1 MLPAAQ
7 NAVPSQSAPM
17 GSLNALRSHKASLAT
32 SVAPASGSATMQE
45 VNLLKLKLKASQLQD
60 DQRRSELKKLEA
72 RVKQSEALSAE
83 FTALKD
89 LVERQREAA
98 TKGPSPEDTETRLS
112 SLENAKPEVEKT
124 QFVKLQSE
132 VQTIMAGFKQLSQI
146 PEQLEKLHATVTRHG
161 EEIAKAASSNDKL
174 KTELDGLTSIREDVR
189 AIQKQQAQAPALRS
203 DSFKKLIK
211 AATQP
216 DIEALKAAQTEHE
229 ETIKQ
234 LSGRVGGSQ
243 QAIKD
248 VSTRVEANQKAIKTT
263 SAALEA
269 SRRIIDDLRAQNLPA
284 QLTVLRDRLKQVEDN
299 EGRTFRKAEN
309 LEGAVTRLRKNQGDM
324 DKDIDEFIGKISRGF
339 EDTDKT
345 IIERIEDLE
354 EGKDRIADHTTKHPI
369 NSKDFHQLEDIVSGL
384 ASDSEKLVKDLEG
397 LKVGISELQHK
408 VQSHTAQGIQT
419 GLSSEE
425 HKTLSDRIGKI
436 EFVMTKSASPTPGA
450 NLSQLQESLERL
462 TENYTKLKKN
472 AQKVHESQKTFQA
485 EQETNISQIKKS
497 QNGLQ
502 VQQDATTDQIKVFE
516 REQIRLSDRHN
527 TIVGQLQESDNERRK
542 LSEDHN
548 GIAKRFETLEAK
560 LTQGH
565 NLLAV
570 QINKHRDE
578 QASLTNKQKDYQSEQ
593 DRPPKNQAKLKALE
607 SLESPVTALD
617 KSVDKNKVVA
627 TDLFNAHQELRS
639 RVTALETASVSAA
652 NQSQLL
658 VSDDAD
664 AIASSSRIDGLENR
678 LRSMEDHIGG
688 AGGLSTRCD
697 QLQGAIGEVNEELG
711 GCQNNVDLL
720 GKSIVGLFG
729 EIFDPFKASVE
740 ESFNKYDSNF
750 TQTNE
755 ALARLQAQIEGSRKE
770 CPAATFSAPQL
781 DLIQNMVQGATE
793 VKQDLSRLQEYLHME
808 SEQRNAAV
816 EDLKQQV
823 AVKQDAATAIKAI
836 DVVKHAVQSL
846 QHQYDNI
853 STDDLHQ
860 RMVTWFMQ
868 SYAHPSA
875 NLLQHVPAIQH
886 ELAQLRA
893 FTNVVTQVPN
903 SAQTLSALA
912 QLEPQLRT
920 LAQIGP
926 QLKALAQS
934 PLAQT
939 SGSLKT
945 MEDSVAKAHQQ
956 HDSLVKVVSNL
967 QTSMHSFNSNSTPF
981 AKADSLK
988 ALENSI
994 ATLRAELKASNAEG
1008 LQARTEFETKA
1019 SREHEQ
1025 RVHVE
1030 TSLRASIQDVA
1041 QKVEKEV
1048 RERQE
1053 AAQEILSTS
1062 NKTFKEFD
1070 KGQTQLQKALDQL
1083 RSDLDKALN
1092 DFNDFNDPG
1101 LRDALG
1107 YLSTLF
1113 VHVGQLQ
1120 WVLEDLNQN
1129 LPKGG
1134 LEIDWNFDWK
1144 EQFPPRSPFP
1154 GADGATGDKGKAK
1167 KQA

>member
-1 MLPAAQ
+1 
-7 NAVPSQSAPM
+7 
-17 GSLNALRSHKASLAT
+17 
-32 SVAPASGSATMQE
+32 MQE

-60 DQRRSELKKLEA
+60 DQLRSELRKLEG

-98 TKGPSPEDTETRLS
+98 AKGPSPEDTEIRLS
-112 SLENAKPEVEKT
+112 FLENAKPEIETT
-124 QFVKLQSE
+124 QFVKLQSD
-132 VQTIMAGFKQLSQI
+132 VQTIMAGFRQLSQI
-146 PEQLEKLHATVTRHG
+146 PGQLEKLHATVTRHG
-161 EEIAKAASSNDKL
+161 EEIAKVASSNDIL
-174 KTELDGLTSIREDVR
+174 KIEVDSLTSIREDVR
-189 AIQKQQAQAPALRS
+189 AIQKQQTQAPALRS

-216 DIEALKAAQTEHE
+216 DIEGLKAVQTEHE

-234 LSGRVGGSQ
+234 LLGRVGGSQ
-243 QAIKD
+243 EAIEG
-248 VSTRVEANQKAIKTT
+248 VSTRVEANQKAIKNT
-263 SAALEA
+263 STALEA
-269 SRRIIDDLRAQNLPA
+269 SRRIINDLRAQNLPT
-284 QLTVLRDRLKQVEDN
+284 QLTVLQDRLKQVEDN

-309 LEGAVTRLRKNQGDM
+309 LEGAVAKLRKNQEDM
-324 DKDIDEFIGKISRGF
+324 DKDIDEFIGKICRGF

-354 EGKDRIADHTTKHPI
+354 EGNVRIADHTTKHPI
-369 NSKDFHQLEDIVSGL
+369 NPKDFHQLEDVVSGL

-408 VQSHTAQGIQT
+408 VQSDTAQGIHM
-419 GLSSEE
+419 GLSSEG
-425 HKTLSDRIGKI
+425 HKTLSDRIAKI
-436 EFVMTKSASPTPGA
+436 EFAMTKSASPTPGA
-450 NLSQLQESLERL
+450 NLSQLQESLEKL

-472 AQKVHESQKTFQA
+472 AQRVHESQKTFQA
-485 EQETNISQIKKS
+485 ELETTISQIKKS

-502 VQQDATTDQIKVFE
+502 VQQNATTDQIKAFE
-516 REQIRLSDRHN
+516 SEQIRLSDGHK
-527 TIVGQLQESDNERRK
+527 TVVGQLQESDSERRK
-542 LSEDHN
+542 LSEEHN
-548 GIAKRFETLEAK
+548 GITKRFEMLEAK

-565 NLLAV
+565 NVLDV
-570 QINKHRDE
+570 QINKYRDE

-593 DRPPKNQAKLKALE
+593 DRLPKDQAKLKESPE
-607 SLESPVTALD
+607 SLESRVTALD
-617 KSVDKNKVVA
+617 KSVDQNNVLA
-627 TDLFNAHQELRS
+627 TDLFNVQQELRS
-639 RVTALETASVSAA
+639 RVTALETVSVSAA
-652 NQSQLL
+652 NQSQP
-658 VSDDAD
+658 VVNDHAD
-664 AIASSSRIDGLENR
+664 AAASSSRIDGLENR

-697 QLQGAIGEVNEELG
+697 QLQGAIGEVNEELE

-720 GKSIVGLFG
+720 EKSIVGLFG

-740 ESFNKYDSNF
+740 ESFNKYESNL

-755 ALARLQAQIEGSRKE
+755 ALARLQAQVEGSRKE
-770 CPAATFSAPQL
+770 CSAATFSAPQL
-781 DLIQNMVQGATE
+781 GLIQNMIQGGTE
-793 VKQDLSRLQEYLHME
+793 VKQDLSRLQESLHME

-823 AVKQDAATAIKAI
+823 AVKQDAATATKAI

-903 SAQTLSALA
+903 SAQTLGALA

-945 MEDSVAKAHQQ
+945 MEESVAKVHQQ
-956 HDSLVKVVSNL
+956 HSNLVKVVSNL
-967 QTSMHSFNSNSTPF
+967 QTSVHSFNSNSTPF
-981 AKADSLK
+981 PGADWLK

-994 ATLRAELKASNAEG
+994 ATLRDELKASNAEG
-1008 LQARTEFETKA
+1008 LQARREFETKA

-1030 TSLRASIQDVA
+1030 TSIRASIQDVT

-1053 AAQEILSTS
+1053 AAQEMLSTS
-1062 NKTFKEFD
+1062 NKTFKELD

-1092 DFNDFNDPG
+1092 DFNDFNVPG

-1113 VHVGQLQ
+1113 LHVGQLQ

-1154 GADGATGDKGKAK
+1154 GADGATSGKGKAK